1 MSTTLAAQP
10 RTLTGSANARRLRTA
25 DHVPAVVYG
34 KGMEPVSITV
44 ERRDLRDAMSGPEGT
59 STVVS
64 LNVAGTTYTAVVKDI
79 QRHPVKR
86 TVSHVDFHVVDG
98 K

>member
-25 DHVPAVVYG
+25 DHIPAVVYG
-34 KGMEPVSITV
+34 KGIEPVSITV
-44 ERRDLRDAMSGPEGT
+44 ERRDLREAMSGPDGT
-59 STVVS
+59 DVVLS
-64 LNVAGTTYTAVVKDI
+64 LDVAGTTYTAVAKEI

-86 TVSHVDFHVVDG
+86 TVSHIDFLVVDG

>member
-25 DHVPAVVYG
+25 DHIPAVVYG
-34 KGMEPVSITV
+34 KGIEPVAVTI
-44 ERRDLRDAMSGPEGT
+44 ERRDLRDAMTGPEGT

-64 LNVAGTTYTAVVKDI
+64 LDVAGTTYTAVVKEI

-86 TVSHVDFHVVDG
+86 TVSHIDFLVVDG